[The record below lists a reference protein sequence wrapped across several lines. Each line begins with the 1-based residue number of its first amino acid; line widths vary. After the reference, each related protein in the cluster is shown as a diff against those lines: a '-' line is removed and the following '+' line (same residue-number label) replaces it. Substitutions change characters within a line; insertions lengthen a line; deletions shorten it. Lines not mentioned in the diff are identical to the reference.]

1 MTTMP
6 DTRRKLVC
14 NFARVQSVFDDCLVH
29 AQMKLSDAGVGAYI
43 EGAQV
48 ICKMGRGE
56 EPVLVFLEEMPLVAA
71 QIGEDVI
78 AEIVEFTR
86 KLARTPNSKAI
97 PPFLQSLAAAARH
110 LESHQMFSEY
120 LQLVWQTMERT
131 SPKVHGIDSMYTS
144 ECLPDFLRS
153 APFLLGQLALGGLKN
168 WVDYGIRGY
177 PNDPERQRDYFML
190 QSADSRAVLQRERHG
205 TLLTDHQ
212 RKLDLYL
219 RGLWGSEAVFM
230 PYSLAFDQLRK
241 PSPYL
246 DDNGIHLPD
255 VYDDKLFPPP
265 CRGRAGEGVDTTP
278 SHCSTPILIA
288 PSLCSPPLQGGRNR
302 VGGEGII
309 SGINRYRALLA
320 HVSAHR
326 RWTTPIMADNFSPF
340 QRISIEVFEDAR
352 VEWLAMR
359 EYPGL
364 RQLWCAL
371 HPVPQEIEYEEDV
384 SYIRHRLAMLSRAL
398 LDPVH
403 DYTHPLILKYVAQF
417 HALMAA
423 GNTTTNAMIDLGIHF
438 ISESRLRSDSSAKVY
453 FDDTEIDYRDDNRL
467 MWRFFEDGD
476 EEVYE
481 SHPRKAQPEEQGEE
495 AKMPP
500 RLYPEWDYTAQHYNP
515 DWVSLYEH
523 LHPSGDAAYIDQL
536 LAKHS
541 ALAKKLKK
549 IIDMLK
555 PQQKVRVRYQEEGSE
570 LDLDVAIRSLIDF
583 KSGAQ
588 PDPRINMS
596 HKNDGRSIAV
606 SLLLDLSA
614 SLGDVPE
621 GCSQSKLELSQEA
634 VSLLAWAVDQMG
646 DPFAIGGFHS
656 DTRHEVRYLHLKGY
670 KEPWGE
676 EVKARLA
683 AMDAGF
689 STRMGAA
696 LRHAGHYLGHQQADK
711 KLLLVLTDGEPAD
724 IDSKDPRH
732 LIEDARIAVRE
743 LDQQGIYTYCIN
755 LDPKADAYVTD
766 IFGKRYT
773 VIDNIQRL
781 PERLPQLF
789 MALTK

>member
-1 MTTMP
+1 MQ
-6 DTRRKLVC
+6 DTHRKLVC
-14 NFARVQSVFDDCLVH
+14 NFVRVQSVFDDCLAH
-29 AQMKLSDAGVGAYI
+29 AQMKLSDAGVNAYI

-56 EPVLVFLEEMPLVAA
+56 EPVLAFLEEMPLVAA
-71 QIGEDVI
+71 QVGEEVI
-78 AEIVEFTR
+78 AEVVEFTR

-110 LESHQMFSEY
+110 LESRKLFLEY

-144 ECLPDFLRS
+144 ECLPDFLKS

-168 WVDYGIRGY
+168 WVDYGIKGY

-219 RGLWGSEAVFM
+219 RGLWGNEAAFL

-241 PSPYL
+241 PAPYL

-255 VYDDKLFPPP
+255 VYDD
-265 CRGRAGEGVDTTP
+265 
-278 SHCSTPILIA
+278 A
-288 PSLCSPPLQGGRNR
+288 PSGVRGMD
-302 VGGEGII
+302 
-309 SGINRYRALLA
+309 RYRALLA

-340 QRISIEVFEDAR
+340 QRISIEVFEDSR
-352 VEWLAMR
+352 VEWLTMR

-364 RQLWCAL
+364 RKLWCAL
-371 HPVPQEIEYEEDV
+371 HPAPQEVEHEEGV
-384 SYIRHRLAMLSRAL
+384 SYIRHRLAMMSRAL
-398 LDPVH
+398 LDPDH
-403 DYTHPLILKYVAQF
+403 GYTHPSILKYAAQF
-417 HALMAA
+417 HALMEA
-423 GNTTTNAMIDLGIHF
+423 GNTTTSAVIDLGIHF
-438 ISESRLRSDSSAKVY
+438 ISESRLRSDSSANVC

-481 SHPRKAQPEEQGEE
+481 ARPHKVQPDEQGEE

-541 ALAKKLKK
+541 VLAKKLKK

-614 SLGDVPE
+614 SLADVPE
-621 GCSQSKLELSQEA
+621 GCAQSKLELSQEA

-670 KEPWGE
+670 KEQWGD

-683 AMDAGF
+683 AMDAGL

-696 LRHAGHYLGHQQADK
+696 LRHAGHYLSHQQADK

-743 LDQQGIYTYCIN
+743 LDQQGVYTYCIN
-755 LDPKADAYVTD
+755 LDPKADAYVAD

>member
-1 MTTMP
+1 MGAQ
-6 DTRRKLVC
+6 DTSKRLIC
-14 NFARVQSVFDDCLVH
+14 SFARVQSVFDDCLTH
-29 AQMKLSDAGVGAYI
+29 ARMKLSDAGVDAYI
-43 EGAQV
+43 DGAQA
-48 ICKMGRGE
+48 ICRMGRGE
-56 EPVLVFLEEMPLVAA
+56 EPVLAFLEEMPLVAA
-71 QIGEDVI
+71 QLGEEVI
-78 AEIVEFTR
+78 AEVVEFTR
-86 KLARTPNSKAI
+86 KLARTPNSRAI
-97 PPFLQSLAAAARH
+97 PPFLQGLSAAAKH
-110 LESHQMFSEY
+110 LESRRLFGEY

-144 ECLPDFLRS
+144 ECLPDFLGS
-153 APFLLGQLALGGLKN
+153 APFLLGQLSLGGLRN
-168 WVDYGIRGY
+168 WVDYGIKGY
-177 PNDPERQRDYFML
+177 PNDPERQRDYFLL

-219 RGLWGSEAVFM
+219 RGQWNNEATFV
-230 PYSLAFDQLRK
+230 PYSLAFDQVRK
-241 PSPYL
+241 PMPYL
-246 DDNGIHLPD
+246 DDRAIHLPD
-255 VYDDKLFPPP
+255 VYDDTSDGV
-265 CRGRAGEGVDTTP
+265 RGID
-278 SHCSTPILIA
+278 C
-288 PSLCSPPLQGGRNR
+288 
-302 VGGEGII
+302 
-309 SGINRYRALLA
+309 YRALLA
-320 HVSAHR
+320 HISAHR
-326 RWTTPIMADNFSPF
+326 RWTSPLMADNFSPF
-340 QRISIEVFEDAR
+340 QRISIEVFEDSR
-352 VEWLAMR
+352 VEWLTMC

-364 RQLWCAL
+364 RKLWCAL
-371 HPVPQEIEYEEDV
+371 HPVPQEIEQEEGV

-398 LDPVH
+398 LDPGH
-403 DYTHPLILKYVAQF
+403 GYSHPAILKYAAKFQ
-417 HALMAA
+417 AMMTA
-423 GNTTTNAMIDLGIHF
+423 GNTETRHMVDLGVHF
-438 ISESRLRSDSSAKVY
+438 ISETRLPSDSSAKVY
-453 FDDTEIDYRDDNRL
+453 FGHTEISYRDDNRL

-481 SHPRKAQPEEQGEE
+481 TRPRKVQPEDQDED

-500 RLYPEWDYTAQHYNP
+500 RLYPEWDYVAQHYNP

-523 LHPSGDAAYIDQL
+523 LHPGGEASYIDQL
-536 LAKHS
+536 LAKHN

-614 SLGDVPE
+614 SLADVPE
-621 GCSQSKLELSQEA
+621 GCVQSKLELSQEA
-634 VSLLAWAVDQMG
+634 VSLLGWAVEQMG

-656 DTRHEVRYLHLKGY
+656 DTRHEVRYLHFKGY
-670 KEPWGE
+670 KEPWGDA
-676 EVKARLA
+676 VKARLA

-696 LRHAGHYLGHQQADK
+696 LRHAGHYLSHQKADK
-711 KLLLVLTDGEPAD
+711 KLLLVLTDGEPSD

-743 LDQQGIYTYCIN
+743 LDGQGIYTYCIN
-755 LDPKADAYVTD
+755 LDPEADAYAAE
-766 IFGKRYT
+766 IFGKRFT

>member
-1 MTTMP
+1 MTTMQ
-6 DTRRKLVC
+6 DTHRKLVC
-14 NFARVQSVFDDCLVH
+14 NFVRVQSVFDDCLAH
-29 AQMKLSDAGVGAYI
+29 AQMKLSDAGVNAYI

-56 EPVLVFLEEMPLVAA
+56 EPVLAFLEEMPLVAA
-71 QIGEDVI
+71 QVGEEVI
-78 AEIVEFTR
+78 AEVVEFTR

-110 LESHQMFSEY
+110 LESRKLFLEY

-144 ECLPDFLRS
+144 ECLPDFLKS

-168 WVDYGIRGY
+168 WVDYGIKGY

-219 RGLWGSEAVFM
+219 RGLWGNEAAFL

-241 PSPYL
+241 PAPYL

-255 VYDDKLFPPP
+255 VYDD
-265 CRGRAGEGVDTTP
+265 
-278 SHCSTPILIA
+278 A
-288 PSLCSPPLQGGRNR
+288 PSGVRGMD
-302 VGGEGII
+302 
-309 SGINRYRALLA
+309 RYRALLA

-340 QRISIEVFEDAR
+340 QRISIEVFEDSR
-352 VEWLAMR
+352 VEWLTMR

-364 RQLWCAL
+364 RKLWCAL
-371 HPVPQEIEYEEDV
+371 HPAPQEVEHEEGV
-384 SYIRHRLAMLSRAL
+384 SYIRHRLAMMSRAL
-398 LDPVH
+398 LDPDH
-403 DYTHPLILKYVAQF
+403 GYTHPSILKYAAQF
-417 HALMAA
+417 HALMEA
-423 GNTTTNAMIDLGIHF
+423 GNTTTSAVIDLGIHF
-438 ISESRLRSDSSAKVY
+438 ISESRLRSDSSANVC

-481 SHPRKAQPEEQGEE
+481 ARPHKVQPDEQGEE

-541 ALAKKLKK
+541 VLAKKLKK

-614 SLGDVPE
+614 SLADVPE
-621 GCSQSKLELSQEA
+621 GCAQSKLELSQEA

-670 KEPWGE
+670 KEQWGD

-683 AMDAGF
+683 AMDAGL

-696 LRHAGHYLGHQQADK
+696 LRHAGHYLSHQQADK

-743 LDQQGIYTYCIN
+743 LDQQGVYTYCIN
-755 LDPKADAYVTD
+755 LDPKADAYVAD